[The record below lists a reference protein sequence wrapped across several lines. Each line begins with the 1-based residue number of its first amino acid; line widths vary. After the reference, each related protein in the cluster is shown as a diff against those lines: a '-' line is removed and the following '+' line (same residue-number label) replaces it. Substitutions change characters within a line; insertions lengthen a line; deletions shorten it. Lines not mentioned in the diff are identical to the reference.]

1 MQQLPQNTS
10 LQEEHDEEEDYGVQ
24 PMVEDQLVAELDGKP
39 GKDSSFDIARA
50 YNKYRNH
57 FSKSTA
63 DDSEI
68 GVRDLECLLQED
80 HPLRKSGQLGNKAA
94 NRVSNNRFSSVVG
107 SI

>member
-1 MQQLPQNTS
+1 MPQNTS
-10 LQEEHDEEEDYGVQ
+10 LQEEQDEAEDFRDQ
-24 PMVEDQLVAELDGKP
+24 LMVEDEQVAALDGKP
-39 GKDSSFDIARA
+39 EKDGSFDIARA

>member
-1 MQQLPQNTS
+1 MPQNTS
-10 LQEEHDEEEDYGVQ
+10 LQEEQDEAEDFRD
-24 PMVEDQLVAELDGKP
+24 PLMVEDELVAALDGKP
-39 GKDSSFDIARA
+39 EKDSSFDIARD